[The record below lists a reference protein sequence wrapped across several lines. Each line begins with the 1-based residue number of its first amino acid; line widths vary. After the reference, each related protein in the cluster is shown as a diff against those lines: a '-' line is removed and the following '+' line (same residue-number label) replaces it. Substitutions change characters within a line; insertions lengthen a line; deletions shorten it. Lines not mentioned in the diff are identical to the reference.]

1 MILLV
6 DLFFKS
12 ILTLLDNI
20 DEKYTIL
27 RIMNIA
33 VLTDIAVFIVFIIAV
48 VFVGLYKSRG
58 EDGSEGYFLAGRG
71 LSWWLIGISL
81 IAANISTEQFVGMSG
96 SASGISGLAIASY
109 EWMAAITL
117 VFVAF
122 LFLPKFLKC
131 GIYTV
136 PQFLEYRLDSLSRS
150 VMSFMMVIV
159 LVLVNITAVIYSGA
173 TVAETVF
180 GSSEGLPFEI
190 NLEVSCWAIGMIA
203 AVYVCSGGLKA
214 CAWADLLQGTALI
227 IGGTLIAYF
236 AFDAF
241 AAKPVAE
248 IATTATF
255 TPQALDSIKDAGTI
269 EKFFFLNYDKLT
281 MFMPADHSEIPWTAL
296 IIGLWIPNFY
306 YWGFNQYII
315 QRTLGAS
322 SLAEGQKGIILAA
335 SLKLIIPF
343 IIVIPGIMAFN
354 LFSNE
359 QAQMAQLDKKMS
371 TENAKAYSSI
381 YFSTLDS
388 AKLPYDVN
396 KAVEVFKD
404 AKGNKIFTVADMD
417 ALYKTYQANK
427 ASGALEKTQYT
438 YDKGWAKANPNL
450 KVLVDAWNK
459 KHEANFTA
467 KDAKKQALYGYKYD
481 SAFGLLITK
490 VLPDGFGLRG
500 FIFAALLGAVVSS
513 LAAMLNAAST
523 IFTIDIYKKFIAK
536 NASEKN
542 MVLIGRIVVLIF
554 AVIGCLVAPVLAN
567 PNLGTIFV
575 YIQEF
580 QGFLSPG
587 ILAVFIFGMFS
598 KKAPRFSG
606 ALGILTSPI
615 VYGFLKLC
623 YGDIA
628 FLNRMAIT
636 FACSLA
642 VMYIL
647 TLVKPLKQEVEMP
660 ENTSIDLSSS
670 KGAKLAGIA
679 VLTLC
684 VILYVVFSGLFF
696 TAPQI

>member
-1 MILLV
+1 
-6 DLFFKS
+6 
-12 ILTLLDNI
+12 
-20 DEKYTIL
+20 
-27 RIMNIA
+27 MNIA
-33 VLTDIAVFIVFIIAV
+33 LDIVVFIAFVFAV

-58 EDGSEGYFLAGRG
+58 EDGSEGYFLASRG

-96 SASGISGLAIASY
+96 SAAGISGLAIASY

-136 PQFLEYRLDSLSRS
+136 PQFLEYRFDALSRS
-150 VMSFMMVIV
+150 VMSFMMVVV
-159 LVLVNITAVIYSGA
+159 LVLVNVTAVIYSGA

-180 GSSEGLPFEI
+180 GSSEGMPFEL
-190 NLEVSCWAIGMIA
+190 NLEVACWGIGIIA
-203 AVYVCSGGLKA
+203 AIYVCAGGLKA
-214 CAWADLLQGTALI
+214 CAWADLLQGTALVV
-227 IGGTLIAYF
+227 GGMLIAYF

-255 TPQALDSIKDAGTI
+255 TPQALDSIKDVGLI
-269 EKFFFLNYDKLT
+269 EKFFTLNYDKLT
-281 MFMPADHSEIPWTAL
+281 MFMPADHPEIPWTAL

-335 SLKLIIPF
+335 GLKLIIPF

-354 LFSNE
+354 LYSND
-359 QAQMAQLDKKMS
+359 QAVAAQHDKKICV
-371 TENAKAYSSI
+371 ENAKNYSFI
-381 YFSTLDS
+381 YFNTLETTN
-388 AKLPYDVN
+388 AKFDAESSRAL
-396 KAVEVFKD
+396 FKD
-404 AKGNKIFTVADMD
+404 AKGNMLFTVTDMQ
-417 ALYKTYQANK
+417 ALHK
-427 ASGALEKTQYT
+427 AYMDVKLNGNLDKVQFV
-438 YDKGWAKANPNL
+438 YDKGWAKSNPEP
-450 KVLVDAWNK
+450 KILVDIWNK
-459 KHEANFTA
+459 KNEANFNSP
-467 KDAKKQALYGYKYD
+467 DVIKKTLFGYKYD

-523 IFTIDIYKKFIAK
+523 IFTIDIYKKFLNK
-536 NASEKN
+536 GASDKN
-542 MVLIGRIVVLIF
+542 MVFVGRTVTLIF
-554 AVIGCLVAPVLAN
+554 AVIGCLIAPVLAN

-598 KKAPRFSG
+598 RKAPRFSG

-636 FACSLA
+636 FACSLG
-642 VMYIL
+642 VMFLL
-647 TLVKPLKQEVEMP
+647 TLLKPLKQEIVMP
-660 ENTSIDLSSS
+660 ENTTMDLSSS
-670 KGAKLAGIA
+670 KGAKLGGAMVLIVCA
-679 VLTLC
+679 VL
-684 VILYVVFSGLFF
+684 YFVFSGLFF
-696 TAPQI
+696 TAPQM